1 MAVIKKGT
9 KSEDFIPFR
18 FSPTGSQSRRFDS
31 PPLRS
36 FTDSA
41 FGCCVDAQAHRYLN
55 LYLPGS
61 LSLQLFSDAW
71 LRPPASVSR
80 LTLQRVRT
88 VSACLSERVR
98 RLVWH
103 TLGTLRLLGLANFA
117 ARWSLLACD
126 PDPGQSEPSFKRN
139 ALSRSRVIYLTL
151 FTSDV

>member
-1 MAVIKKGT
+1 MGYGIANILGLKQGASVAKDLQMADIKKGT

-18 FSPTGSQSRRFDS
+18 FSPTSSQSRRFDS

-41 FGCCVDAQAHRYLN
+41 FSCCVDTQAHRYLN

-103 TLGTLRLLGLANFA
+103 TLETLRFLRLSNF
-117 ARWSLLACD
+117 RCPLVT
-126 PDPGQSEPSFKRN
+126 PG
-139 ALSRSRVIYLTL
+139 V
-151 FTSDV
+151 